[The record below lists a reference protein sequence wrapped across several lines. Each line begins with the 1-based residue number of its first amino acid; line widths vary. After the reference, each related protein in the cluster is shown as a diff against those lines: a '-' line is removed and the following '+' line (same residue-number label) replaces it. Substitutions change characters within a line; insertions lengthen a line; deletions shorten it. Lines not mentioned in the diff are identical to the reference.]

1 MSRLS
6 CRRLLR
12 GEALNERESE
22 TIGLAGLRCFNIA
35 TASGGAPP
43 LLGRLSFDCI
53 FFAHHHLSLPS
64 LPSIVNRGHACG
76 LRAICHLP
84 RSARAAAQL
93 NKHWHTSVTTVD
105 DAGNRRCSSAKN
117 GFFGSSPANE
127 NRSMDSR
134 IVRASHMPQMRRF
147 LTSCLPKRHTC
158 AF

>member
-12 GEALNERESE
+12 GEALNERERDNRPGWAPLFQYRHRQWRAAVVGSFV
-22 TIGLAGLRCFNIA
+22 LRLHLFC
-35 TASGGAPP
+35 PP
-43 LLGRLSFDCI
+43 SSFTYP
-53 FFAHHHLSLPS
+53 L
-64 LPSIVNRGHACG
+64 SIVGMAC
-76 LRAICHLP
+76 LRIAGHLP
-84 RSARAAAQL
+84 LAKKRAAAQL

-117 GFFGSSPANE
+117 GSFSSSPANE